1 MTLGEDAQDT
11 NINMAGIMYPIASCY
26 ENLRHTSGKMLG
38 PSFLLGLLYPPLNNR
53 KIWQFLRFF
62 PILILCQFLSAIWWD
77 QTTAQVRGSAFSL
90 NPMDPPPHT
99 TAPPHTGNACYHVH
113 LSLSLSLSLSLY
125 YYYYYFLPFFFRFY
139 IIMYYI

>member
-77 QTTAQVRGSAFSL
+77 QTTAQARGSAFSL

-113 LSLSLSLSLSLY
+113 LSLSLSLSLSLFIIIIIIFY
-125 YYYYYFLPFFFRFY
+125 HFFFGFT
-139 IIMYYI
+139 

>member
-1 MTLGEDAQDT
+1 MTLGEDAQET
-11 NINMAGIMYPIASCY
+11 NINMAAIMYPIASCY

-38 PSFLLGLLYPPLNNR
+38 PSFLSGLLYPLLNNR
-53 KIWQFLRFF
+53 KIWQFLCFF

-77 QTTAQVRGSAFSL
+77 QTTAQARGSAFSL

-113 LSLSLSLSLSLY
+113 LSLSLSLSLSLLLLLLLF
-125 YYYYYFLPFFFRFY
+125 FLVIHNNVLY
-139 IIMYYI
+139 IV

>member
-11 NINMAGIMYPIASCY
+11 NINMAAIMYPIASCY
-26 ENLRHTSGKMLG
+26 ENLRHTSGKLLG
-38 PSFLLGLLYPPLNNR
+38 PSFLSGLLTLLNNR
-53 KIWQFLRFF
+53 KIWQFLCFY

-77 QTTAQVRGSAFSL
+77 QTTAQARGSAFSL

-113 LSLSLSLSLSLY
+113 LSLSLSLSLFIIIIIIFY
-125 YYYYYFLPFFFRFY
+125 HFFFGFT
-139 IIMYYI
+139 

>member
-77 QTTAQVRGSAFSL
+77 QTTAQARGSAFSL